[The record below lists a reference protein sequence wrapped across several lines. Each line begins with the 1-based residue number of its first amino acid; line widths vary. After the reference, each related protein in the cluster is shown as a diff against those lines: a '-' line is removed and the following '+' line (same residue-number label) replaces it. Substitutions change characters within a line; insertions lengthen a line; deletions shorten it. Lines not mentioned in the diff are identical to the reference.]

1 MGAASR
7 YEAVVEFQTS
17 QESARSRAGA
27 VERLS
32 RVIGL
37 QHN

>member
-17 QESARSRAGA
+17 EEFARTRAGT
-27 VERLS
+27 VEVPS